1 MSCVDLCEKK
11 GCVDNNY
18 FNIYKFPI
26 HIDLNFFYDILRVSG
41 DNKGKE
47 EEEEEEVGCR

>member
-1 MSCVDLCEKK
+1 MSCVDLFEKN

-26 HIDLNFFYDILRVSG
+26 HIDLDRNLSLSMLKCLRYTH
-41 DNKGKE
+41 
-47 EEEEEEVGCR
+47 EVI